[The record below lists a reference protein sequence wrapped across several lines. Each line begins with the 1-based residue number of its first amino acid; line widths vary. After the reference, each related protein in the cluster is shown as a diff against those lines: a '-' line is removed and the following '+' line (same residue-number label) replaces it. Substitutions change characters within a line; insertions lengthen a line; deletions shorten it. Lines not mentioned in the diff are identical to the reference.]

1 MPVRQP
7 ADRSDN
13 RREHGDRQQPLR
25 RSHQDER
32 PLGRPGEAGLRLV
45 QRPRNDVLEFRG
57 ATANGILVFLAA
69 WSGGGSGTFY
79 YLHILDAASNRAF
92 DEDGST
98 YSRLDLTLARTYVL
112 LGDRWQ
118 GDVRIS
124 GNSVRVVTNSSLGG
138 HCVAS
143 VTIDAGQ
150 P

>member
-1 MPVRQP
+1 M
-7 ADRSDN
+7 
-13 RREHGDRQQPLR
+13 
-25 RSHQDER
+25 
-32 PLGRPGEAGLRLV
+32 
-45 QRPRNDVLEFRG
+45 
-57 ATANGILVFLAA
+57 LVFLAA

-98 YSRLDLTLARTYVL
+98 YSRLDLTMVRTYV

-118 GDVRIS
+118 GDVSIS

-138 HCVAS
+138 HGVVS
-143 VTIDAGQ
+143 VTIDARR